1 MAYRYG
7 ERYQVPLFTESLDGS
22 ISQDDPVR
30 AYDAFIDALNLKE
43 LGIELN
49 DQKVGNSEYDP
60 KAMLKLVVYAYSYG
74 WRSSRKIER
83 AVHHNLSFIWLMG
96 GLKPDHKTISEFRRC
111 NIQAIKKL
119 LKQCVRLCIRLDLI
133 EGNTLFVD
141 GTKIRANASRNKSY
155 TKAKYDKFLLQ
166 TDKRIE
172 EILNECENID
182 RNEKD
187 CDSLVKMKKELA
199 NKEQLKSK
207 IETILNEF
215 KEQGS
220 KTKDG
225 KERKKNLTDLECA
238 NMRSIQGSHASYN
251 IQSVAD
257 DKNRLLVNVDAT
269 SNPLDKKQFSQQI
282 KKAEEVTEKECKAA
296 CGDAGYADTD
306 DLEEIDKRG
315 TKVIVPSQRQALH
328 DEEKPFSKSEFKYN
342 EKENCYSCPTGKKL
356 RYKGTQEE
364 GKKIV
369 YEIEN
374 SKICKQCQHYGVCT
388 KSKSG
393 RRIIRLKNEKLKEKL
408 EKQYEQED
416 SQEIYERRKCTIEHP
431 FGHIKRNLGMT
442 SFLLKGIDGVQGEI
456 VTAATCFNIVRMIT
470 LLGGVQKFIAV
481 IRQIKAIS
489 E

>member
-7 ERYQVPLFTESLDGS
+7 ERNQIPLFVESLDSS

-30 AYDAFIDALNLKE
+30 AYDAFINALNLKE

-49 DQKVGNSEYDP
+49 DKKVGNSEYDP
-60 KAMLKLVVYAYSYG
+60 KAMFKLGVYAYSYG

-96 GLKPDHKTISEFRRC
+96 GLKPDHKTIAEFRRH
-111 NIQAIKKL
+111 NKKAIKKL
-119 LKQCVRLCIRLDLI
+119 LKQCVRLCIHLDLI

-155 TKAKYDKFLLQ
+155 TKAKYDKILSK

-182 RNEKD
+182 QNEKD
-187 CDSLVKMKKELA
+187 CDSLVKMKKELS

-207 IETILNEF
+207 IEDVINEF
-215 KEQGS
+215 KEQGI

-225 KERKKNLTDLECA
+225 IERKKNLTDSDCK
-238 NMRSIQGSHASYN
+238 NMRSAQGTHASYN
-251 IQSVAD
+251 IQSVVD
-257 DKNRLLVNVDAT
+257 DKNSLIVNVDAV
-269 SNPLDKKQFSQQI
+269 SDSSDQNQFSQQI
-282 KKAEEVTEKECKAA
+282 KKAEEITEKECEVA
-296 CGDAGYADTD
+296 CADAGYANTD
-306 DLEEIDKRG
+306 NLEEIDKRG
-315 TKVIVPSQRQALH
+315 SKVVVPSQRQALH
-328 DEEKPFSKSEFKYN
+328 DEKKSFSKDDFKYN
-342 EKENCYSCPTGKKL
+342 KKENSYYCPVGKKL
-356 RYKGTQEE
+356 KYKGTQEK

-374 SKICKQCQHYGVCT
+374 SEICKQCSNYGICT
-388 KSKSG
+388 KSKTG
-393 RRIIRLKNEKLKEKL
+393 RRIIRLKNEELKEKL
-408 EKQYEQED
+408 EKQYEQEE
-416 SQEIYERRKCTIEHP
+416 SQEIYKRRKCCVEHP

-442 SFLLKGIDGVQGEI
+442 SFLLKGIDGVQAEI

-470 LLGGVQKFIAV
+470 LLGGVQAFIAAV
-481 IRQIKAIS
+481 QG
-489 E
+489 